1 MNRDLVVLVDTND
14 NVIGSEEKLLAH
26 QKGLLHRAFSIF
38 IVRQRDGQ
46 TQVLLQQ
53 RAFSKYH
60 CGGLWSNSCCSHPQ
74 PQEDLKTSALARLNE
89 ELGFTLE
96 DLIWVDSH
104 TYRAELA
111 NELIEHEFDH
121 LFVAWAE
128 PDVSQFNHDEVEATS
143 WCSLAQID
151 QQLVSS
157 PQQFTPWFEPT
168 YQKIRERL
176 VLSP

>member
-1 MNRDLVVLVDTND
+1 MSRDFVVLVDTND

-38 IVRQRDGQ
+38 IARQHQGE

-53 RAFSKYH
+53 RAWSKYH

-74 PQEDLKTSALARLNE
+74 PEEELKSSALARLNE

-96 DLIWVDSH
+96 DLTWVDSH

-111 NELIEHEFDH
+111 NELVEHELDH

-128 PDVSQFNHDEVEATS
+128 PDVSQFNPSEVEATS
-143 WCSLAQID
+143 WRSLAQID
-151 QQLVSS
+151 EQLASH
-157 PQQFTPWFEPT
+157 PQQFTPWFAPT
-168 YQKIRERL
+168 YEKVRASL
-176 VLSP
+176 N

>member
-1 MNRDLVVLVDTND
+1 MSRDFVVLVDTND

-38 IVRQRDGQ
+38 IARQHQGE

-53 RAFSKYH
+53 RAWSKYH

-74 PQEDLKTSALARLNE
+74 PEEELKSSALARLNE

-96 DLIWVDSH
+96 DLTWVDSH

-111 NELIEHEFDH
+111 NELVEHELDH

-128 PDVSQFNHDEVEATS
+128 PDVSQFNPSEVEATS
-143 WCSLAQID
+143 WRSLAQID
-151 QQLVSS
+151 EQLVSH
-157 PQQFTPWFEPT
+157 PQQFTPWFAPT
-168 YQKIRERL
+168 YEKVRASL
-176 VLSP
+176 N

>member
-1 MNRDLVVLVDTND
+1 MSRDLVVLVDSND

-38 IVRQRDGQ
+38 IARQHHGE

-53 RAFSKYH
+53 RAWSKYH

-74 PQEDLKTSALARLNE
+74 PEEELKSSALARLEE

-96 DLIWVDSH
+96 DLTWVDSH

-111 NELIEHEFDH
+111 NELIEHELDH

-128 PDVSQFNHDEVEATS
+128 PDLSQFNPEEVEATS
-143 WCSLAQID
+143 WRSLSQID
-151 QQLVSS
+151 ELLASE
-157 PQQFTPWFEPT
+157 PQQFTPWFAPT
-168 YQKIRERL
+168 YQKVRSSL
-176 VLSP
+176 N

>member
-1 MNRDLVVLVDTND
+1 MNRDLVVLVDSND

-38 IVRQRDGQ
+38 IARRHQGE

-53 RAFSKYH
+53 RAWSKYH

-74 PQEDLKTSALARLNE
+74 PEEELKSSALSRLNE
-89 ELGFTLE
+89 ELGFTLD
-96 DLIWVDSH
+96 DLTWVDSH

-111 NELIEHEFDH
+111 NELVEHELDH

-128 PDVSQFNHDEVEATS
+128 PDVSQFNPDEVEATS
-143 WCSLAQID
+143 WLSLAQID
-151 QQLVSS
+151 EQLATK
-157 PQQFTPWFEPT
+157 PQKFTPWFAPT
-168 YQKIRERL
+168 FQKIRAQL
-176 VLSP
+176 N